1 MNSLPNQDKILNRLF
16 ADLDKCINDMQAGIP
31 LDRGPEMDA
40 LAKLAV
46 QAKENDTRTED
57 EIIADGVAFIM
68 DTRFGG
74 P

>member
-1 MNSLPNQDKILNRLF
+1 MGNESDQDKILDRLF
-16 ADLDKCINDMQAGIP
+16 ADLDRCIKDMQAGIP
-31 LDRGPEMDA
+31 LERSPELDE

-74 P
+74 T